1 MNDEKMFDVIRQAA
15 RENGVFD
22 LVRVTIFKGHRLDVD
37 EHPREVTISVRDSG
51 EAADP
56 NRWYVLVTD
65 EDGRS
70 VGGERA
76 TELEAAIQTT
86 PWSKLDEP
94 LA

>member
-1 MNDEKMFDVIRQAA
+1 MNDEEMFDVIRQAA
-15 RENGVFD
+15 RENDVFD
-22 LVRVTIFKGHRLDVD
+22 LVRVTTFKGHRLGIH
-37 EHPREVTISVRDSG
+37 EHPRELTISVCDSG
-51 EAADP
+51 DAADP

-76 TELEAAIQTT
+76 TELEAAIQSTHWT
-86 PWSKLDEP
+86 RLDEP

>member
-1 MNDEKMFDVIRQAA
+1 MNDEEMFDVIRQAA
-15 RENGVFD
+15 RENDVFD
-22 LVRVTIFKGHRLDVD
+22 LVRVTTFRGQRLGIH

-51 EAADP
+51 DAADP

-76 TELEAAIQTT
+76 TELEAAIQSTHWT
-86 PWSKLDEP
+86 RLDEP